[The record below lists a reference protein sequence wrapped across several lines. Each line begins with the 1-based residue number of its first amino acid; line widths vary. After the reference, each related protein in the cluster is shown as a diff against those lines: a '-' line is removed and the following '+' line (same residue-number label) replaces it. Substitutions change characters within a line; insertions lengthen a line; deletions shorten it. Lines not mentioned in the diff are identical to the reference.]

1 MRIYLDTSA
10 FVKNYHTEKGSD
22 QIESRFEDAKN
33 GKCTL
38 VMSIW
43 VISETINAL
52 DKHRM
57 RKELSQ
63 KELNKIV
70 GTILHDISDLM
81 DKNVLEIVDIE
92 TESLKISWEFIIND
106 HLSCSDSLHL
116 VTALQ
121 KNCDIFLAAD
131 QYLVKVAKK
140 KISAYDVETEKI
152 EFNTNEK

>member
-22 QIESRFEDAKN
+22 EIESIFEEAKN
-33 GKCTL
+33 GKYTL

-57 RKELSQ
+57 RKELTQ

-70 GTILHDISDLM
+70 GTILSDISDLM
-81 DKNVLEIVDIE
+81 DNNIVEIIDIE
-92 TESLKISWEFIIND
+92 TELLKVSWEFIINE
-106 HLSCSDSLHL
+106 HLSCSDSMHL

-121 KNCDIFLAAD
+121 KNCDLFLAAD
-131 QYLVKVAKK
+131 QYLVKIAKK
-140 KISAYDVETEKI
+140 KINAFDVETEKI
-152 EFNTNEK
+152 EFNKK

>member
-22 QIESRFEDAKN
+22 EIESIFEDAKN
-33 GKCTL
+33 GKYTL

-57 RKELSQ
+57 RKELTQ

-70 GTILHDISDLM
+70 GTILSDISDLM
-81 DKNVLEIVDIE
+81 DNNIVEIIDIE
-92 TESLKISWEFIIND
+92 TELLKVSWEFIINE
-106 HLSCSDSLHL
+106 HLSCSDSMHL

-121 KNCDIFLAAD
+121 KNCDLFLAAD
-131 QYLVKVAKK
+131 QYLVKIAKK
-140 KISAYDVETEKI
+140 KINAFDVETEKI
-152 EFNTNEK
+152 EFNKK